1 MSEPPRDNEPSTS
14 TATGGSDG
22 TQDDRPDDAIEPPTA
37 HGPQPPAA
45 STDDTTPGADST
57 TPGADSTTPGAP
69 TSASRHES
77 HEAVAVDSKW
87 WYWVA
92 AVPIYVAVGILAGIV
107 AGLLFLLGIAVD
119 IGGGMGIATG
129 IVTVGV
135 AVGSIGY
142 GLVGLALALLFPL
155 GIYTDAVEIEAST
168 ARWDPDPVVYLVVAA
183 ASVLLTAFAV
193 SAVVALYYLYRR
205 HEAVGTP

>member
-1 MSEPPRDNEPSTS
+1 MSEPPSDDEPSTRTDPS
-14 TATGGSDG
+14 GPDTGQDG
-22 TQDDRPDDAIEPPTA
+22 RPDDAIEPPTA
-37 HGPQPPAA
+37 RESRPPAA
-45 STDDTTPGADST
+45 STDSTTSRADSATPGTDSAE
-57 TPGADSTTPGAP
+57 PRAQRSTG
-69 TSASRHES
+69 RRES

-92 AVPIYVAVGILAGIV
+92 AVPIYVAAGILAGIV

-135 AVGSIGY
+135 VVGSIGY
-142 GLVGLALALLFPL
+142 GLVGLVLAVLFPL
-155 GIYTDAVEIEAST
+155 GIYNDATAIEAST
-168 ARWDPDPVVYLVVAA
+168 ARWEPDPVLYLLVAA
-183 ASVLLTAFAV
+183 ASVLFTAFSV